1 MTESQNL
8 AVVSEI
14 LLFEPWLHRHGTPE
28 REQIWKP
35 IGKALTKFKNLDDR
49 SVRDHYK
56 LLEKKFNKKISNE
69 EKATGIAPP
78 EESEL
83 DQGIRSII
91 EQFHDFDSKRMEE
104 KHQKELKTS
113 KDTEIAGEFRKASL
127 ETFGETKRRLSVETG
142 DDFTSPKQKKGKS
155 SSETFS
161 YLQEKNE
168 QELAVRKEEL
178 EIRKREMEERQRFN
192 DQMQKLLIRQQNHTT
207 DLFEQQQQISN
218 AFLNF
223 MNKFASSS

>member
-1 MTESQNL
+1 MLWTESHNVAL
-8 AVVSEI
+8 VREI

-28 REQIWKP
+28 RGQIWKRIAESLNQIQEP
-35 IGKALTKFKNLDDR
+35 CFKVDDR

-91 EQFHDFDSKRMEE
+91 EQFHNFDSKRMEE
-104 KHQKELKTS
+104 KHQKELKS
-113 KDTEIAGEFRKASL
+113 NKYTEIAEKFRKASL
-127 ETFGETKRRLSVETG
+127 ETLGKTKRRLSVETG
-142 DDFTSPKQKKGKS
+142 YDLTSPKQKKRKS

-161 YLQEKNE
+161 YLREKNE

-178 EIRKREMEERQRFN
+178 QIRK
-192 DQMQKLLIRQQNHTT
+192 H
-207 DLFEQQQQISN
+207 
-218 AFLNF
+218 
-223 MNKFASSS
+223 